1 MLTLLVLILSIWEI
15 TLMEGSKHHCQS
27 RSVFNI
33 QHGIAI
39 ISWTPELLVCFSLI
53 YNNSSKKLDLTWE
66 IKKEWKQKITKI
78 FLLQRMRFVEEQNI
92 NLMTKEHKH
101 IKTCFS
107 VEALRILPHLLSS
120 DQFRKNRTESNR
132 QYIKLSINPEIKP

>member
-15 TLMEGSKHHCQS
+15 TWMEGSKHHCQS

-132 QYIKLSINPEIKP
+132 QYV

>member
-1 MLTLLVLILSIWEI
+1 M
-15 TLMEGSKHHCQS
+15 
-27 RSVFNI
+27 R
-33 QHGIAI
+33 
-39 ISWTPELLVCFSLI
+39 
-53 YNNSSKKLDLTWE
+53 D
-66 IKKEWKQKITKI
+66 KERVEAEDHKI